1 MSTLGRY
8 VSRIF
13 LVHFSL
19 CLVGFVALS
28 QVFDL
33 LSNAEDLV
41 RLHGD
46 SPLVM
51 LRYVM
56 LRTPALTAFILP
68 FAVLIGTLTALSRL
82 ARQNEVTAMKA
93 AGMPFS
99 RLPLM
104 LLPVLLVIATLHFLL
119 SEQLVARTMRALY
132 TWQTAGEVARTGAP
146 AQDRPATVWLR
157 ASNNVIGI
165 ATVFDNG
172 RTLYGVTLFERD
184 PQGRLLAEVNA
195 REARYRDLN
204 WTLIQGN
211 RLQVTESGA
220 GAPVLFEREP
230 WATDLTPNQIVALAS
245 PVEVL
250 PLSDLNSL
258 ISHPELGHRP
268 TYVYQT
274 HWYHAIAAPV
284 ASLLMAL
291 LAAPAAQTVSR
302 HGGIAVSAIAGVVLG
317 FVFFLVDGL
326 LVALGE
332 AGILP
337 PILAGWT
344 ALFAFACLGGW
355 ALLYAER

>member
-8 VSRIF
+8 VSRTF
-13 LVHFSL
+13 LVHFVL
-19 CLVGFVALS
+19 CLIGFVGLS

-33 LSNAEDLV
+33 LSNAEDLI

-46 SPLVM
+46 SPVVM

-56 LRTPALTAFILP
+56 LRTPALAAFILP
-68 FAVLIGTLTALSRL
+68 FAVLIGALTALSRL

-93 AGMPFS
+93 AGMPFG

-104 LLPVLLVIATLHFLL
+104 MIPALLVIAALHFLL

-132 TWQTAGEVARTGAP
+132 TWQMAGEVARTGEA

-157 ASNNVIGI
+157 AENNVIGI

-172 RTLYGVTLFERD
+172 RTLYGVTIFERD
-184 PQGRLLAEVNA
+184 AQGRVLAELNA
-195 REARYRDLN
+195 REARYRDRE
-204 WTLIQGN
+204 WTLVQGD
-211 RLQVTESGA
+211 RLEVTKSGA
-220 GAPVLFEREP
+220 GTPVPFDREP
-230 WATDLTPNQIVALAS
+230 WATGLTPNQIVALAS
-245 PVEVL
+245 PVEAL

-258 ISHPELGHRP
+258 IGHPELGHRP

-274 HWYHAIAAPV
+274 HWYHGIAAPL
-284 ASLLMAL
+284 ASLLMVL

-302 HGGIAVSAIAGVVLG
+302 HGGIALSAIAGIVVG

-344 ALFAFACLGGW
+344 ALFTFGCLAGW
-355 ALLYAER
+355 ALINAER